1 VANPVS
7 KLAWK
12 VVGVGAGMAAAVVTR
27 KVVKAA
33 WTSTRK
39 TDPPANP
46 AAPGTTWPEALTW
59 AASTGVAL
67 GVARVVAQRGAA
79 AGWQKATGSLPPG
92 LEEVA

>member
-1 VANPVS
+1 MANTAR
-7 KLAWK
+7 KIGWK
-12 VVGVGAGMAAAVVTR
+12 VVGTSAGLGAAFLTKKAITAVWRGT
-27 KVVKAA
+27 KQA
-33 WTSTRK
+33 
-39 TDPPANP
+39 DPPANP
-46 AAPGTTWPEALTW
+46 AAAGTTWPEAITW